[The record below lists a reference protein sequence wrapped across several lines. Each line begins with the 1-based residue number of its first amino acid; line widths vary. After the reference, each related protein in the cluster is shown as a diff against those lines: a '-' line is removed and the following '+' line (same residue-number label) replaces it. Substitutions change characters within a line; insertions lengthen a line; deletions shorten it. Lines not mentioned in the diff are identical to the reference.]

1 MSKGKRSHNFIGVSE
16 AARILGV
23 STNTVRRWV
32 ADGKLQ
38 CTDSTLGRLFDEKIV
53 IALALEIARENES
66 TKKGDHNG

>member
-1 MSKGKRSHNFIGVSE
+1 MSKKERETNYIGVSE

-32 ADGKLQ
+32 DDGKLK

-53 IALALEIARENES
+53 IALALEIARENDP
-66 TKKGDHNG
+66 K